1 MCEKLTNVGDQDS
14 AAALNMIM
22 TDEIGHL
29 AIGKRGFD
37 YVCRLDRLDLV
48 SSWHRV
54 VTQYFHDDLNPP
66 FYIAASRTANFLLLF
81 TGHLPNAMIQLRRTA
96 SADCQHA
103 TPNLRQ

>member
-1 MCEKLTNVGDQDS
+1 MTNYCTIGFRITGLYGTPAMSEKLTNIGDQDS

-37 YVCRLDRLDLV
+37 YVCGLDRLDLV

-66 FYIAASRTANFLLLF
+66 F
-81 TGHLPNAMIQLRRTA
+81 
-96 SADCQHA
+96 
-103 TPNLRQ
+103 